1 MVRVDTILLAK
12 YGIFQPV
19 RRDGPLVMTIVHP
32 LDSLAQDEREDL
44 MDFAQAIVAEH
55 GLGDFGPRFAF
66 DFEDTSRAYP
76 GEGDRDHDE
85 WDEGVIQDEA

>member
-44 MDFAQAIVAEH
+44 MEFAQAIVAEH

-66 DFEDTSRAYP
+66 NFEDASRAHP
-76 GEGDRDHDE
+76 DEDDSDHDE